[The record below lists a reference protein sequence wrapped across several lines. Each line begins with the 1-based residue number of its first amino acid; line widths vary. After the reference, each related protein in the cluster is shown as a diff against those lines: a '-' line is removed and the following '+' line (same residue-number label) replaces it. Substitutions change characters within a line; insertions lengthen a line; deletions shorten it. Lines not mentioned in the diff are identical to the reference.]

1 MKAMLIWSDGHSLN
15 YTIFEDK
22 DNKTGFERAQEQMFN
37 EYDERD
43 NDFEADPECG
53 ACKAA
58 NFCSYEADGTDSC
71 IWQIVE
77 FLDDN
82 PLQAAITSYSD
93 ACETLGVMV
102 DVVED
107 FLEEKGIKQTWLA
120 EKIGKSFSQ
129 TNAYV
134 CNRRQ
139 PSLEQLFEIA
149 KILGVDVKE
158 LIDDKEKK

>member
-22 DNKTGFERAQEQMFN
+22 DNKTGFERAQEQMFK

-53 ACKAA
+53 ARKTA

-77 FLDDN
+77 LPDNN
-82 PLQAAITSYSD
+82 PLPAAIRSYSD
-93 ACETLGVMV
+93 ACETIGAMV
-102 DVVED
+102 DTVED
-107 FLEEKGIKQTWLA
+107 FLEEKGITKNDIPNDEREDDPDAAIIYGSDYDELA
-120 EKIGKSFSQ
+120 DKFANIIGISR
-129 TNAYV
+129 NAEDYE
-134 CNRRQ
+134 N
-139 PSLEQLFEIA
+139 
-149 KILGVDVKE
+149 
-158 LIDDKEKK
+158 

>member
-1 MKAMLIWSDGHSLN
+1 
-15 YTIFEDK
+15 
-22 DNKTGFERAQEQMFN
+22 MFK

-53 ACKAA
+53 ACKAS

-107 FLEEKGIKQTWLA
+107 FLEEKGITKEDIPNDERENDPDAAIIYGSDYDELA
-120 EKIGKSFSQ
+120 DKFANIIGISR
-129 TNAYV
+129 NAEDYE
-134 CNRRQ
+134 N
-139 PSLEQLFEIA
+139 
-149 KILGVDVKE
+149 
-158 LIDDKEKK
+158 